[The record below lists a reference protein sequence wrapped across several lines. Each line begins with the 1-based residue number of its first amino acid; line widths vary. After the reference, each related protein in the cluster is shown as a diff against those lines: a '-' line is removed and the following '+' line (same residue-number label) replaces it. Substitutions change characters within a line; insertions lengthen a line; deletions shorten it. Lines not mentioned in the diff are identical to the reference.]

1 MNKQEV
7 QKRVLQNGKPLAL
20 DKFEWDEKE
29 KIFSSGE
36 NDLIID
42 FASINGI
49 TFNTESNCV
58 FKTESYC
65 RFNTNYNCQFNTG
78 ADCVFNTGTDCIFK
92 TKFDCQFNTGSDC
105 VFDTGSTCVFNTG
118 SDCVVV
124 RKDIYEIIEL
134 EAGVKIKLN
143 NYCIKGYEEI
153 KEQSEDIEITF

>member
-1 MNKQEV
+1 MKKKEV
-7 QKRVLQNGKPLAL
+7 QKRVSQNGKPLAL
-20 DKFEWDEKE
+20 DKFEWDKKE

-78 ADCVFNTGTDCIFK
+78 AYCVFNTGTDCIFK
-92 TKFDCQFNTGSDC
+92 TNYNCQ
-105 VFDTGSTCVFNTG
+105 FNTG